1 MSQRA
6 RAAVVGCGVISTEHF
21 RVLAQHPRIELVG
34 VCDRSPAAA
43 RWTAERYRTKAF
55 TDHAEMLAS
64 VRPDVVH
71 VLTPPSS
78 HRAIAEDALRAGAHV
93 IVEKPI
99 ASSLEELNEMFVI
112 ADTCERY
119 LVESH
124 NYRFNDQILAID
136 DLVARGVLGEVVA
149 VDLLLALDIRAS
161 KFAMADGNPTAHLP
175 GGAVRDFLTH
185 LCYLGM
191 HYFGDVPIGAV
202 EARWQNR
209 SGNPYIGADDFEA
222 RVELGEG
229 VVHQRF
235 DARIAPDCFRLWVRG
250 TAGSAETDLYQPF
263 LRIETRRGPKQL
275 SPVVNH
281 VVNGSS
287 LALAGARNLRDK
299 LLQLSPYHGLWRLL
313 ERFYA
318 SVLDNTPPPVTRRD
332 VLRTSELVDGIVQT
346 ASAR

>member
-99 ASSLEELNEMFVI
+99 ASSLEELNAMFVI

-136 DLVARGVLGEVVA
+136 DLVARGVLGEVVD

-185 LCYLGM
+185 LCYLGT

>member
-1 MSQRA
+1 MKQRA

-21 RVLAQHPRIELVG
+21 RVLAKHPRIELVG
-34 VCDRSPAAA
+34 VCDRSPAAV
-43 RWTAERYRTKAF
+43 RWTAERYATKPF

-64 VRPDVVH
+64 EQPDVVH

-99 ASSLEELNEMFVI
+99 ASSLAELNEMLSI
-112 ADTCERY
+112 ADRCGRY

-136 DLVARGVLGEVVA
+136 DLVTRGVLGDVVA
-149 VDLLLALDIRAS
+149 VDLLLALDLRAS

-191 HYFGDVPIGAV
+191 HYFGDAPIGAV

-229 VVHQRF
+229 VAHQRF
-235 DARIAPDCFRLWVRG
+235 DARIVPDCFRLWVRG
-250 TAGSAETDLYQPF
+250 TAGSARPISISPSCASRRVGVPSSCRRSSITWSTAARSRSPGHATCATRCCNSRHTTGYGDF
-263 LRIETRRGPKQL
+263 SNGFTRR
-275 SPVVNH
+275 S
-281 VVNGSS
+281 
-287 LALAGARNLRDK
+287 
-299 LLQLSPYHGLWRLL
+299 W
-313 ERFYA
+313 
-318 SVLDNTPPPVTRRD
+318 TTRR
-332 VLRTSELVDGIVQT
+332 R
-346 ASAR
+346 R